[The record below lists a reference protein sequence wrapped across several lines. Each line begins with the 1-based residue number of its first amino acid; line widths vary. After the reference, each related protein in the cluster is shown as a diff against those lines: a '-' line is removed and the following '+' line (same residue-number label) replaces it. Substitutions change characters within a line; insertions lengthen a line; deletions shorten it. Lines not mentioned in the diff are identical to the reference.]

1 MLTTVLVYLVTD
13 MFVSKTLHVSSTFGA
28 SYYSADLL
36 NFKST
41 IVKMNANSINWG
53 LVNRSGRGM
62 ALASLL
68 STLCIGV
75 LLPLQRAGFPL
86 QIASGTWGS
95 SGAPTLTV
103 KSNPTPLLSAD
114 QTSYYALYLFLAAM
128 VYATVAGSTGTLHFA
143 GRSTR
148 ISSSVTPSGTGDTS
162 NHHSGTGSTGRR
174 RKYLHFNPQVQLTSV
189 LL

>member
-1 MLTTVLVYLVTD
+1 MFRTTVLVYLVTD
-13 MFVSKTLHVSSTFGA
+13 MFVSKILHVSSTFGA

-62 ALASLL
+62 AHASLL

-95 SGAPTLTV
+95 FGAPTLTV
-103 KSNPTPLLSAD
+103 KSNPTPSL
-114 QTSYYALYLFLAAM
+114 ALYLFLAGM

-148 ISSSVTPSGTGDTS
+148 ISLAVTPSGTGDTS